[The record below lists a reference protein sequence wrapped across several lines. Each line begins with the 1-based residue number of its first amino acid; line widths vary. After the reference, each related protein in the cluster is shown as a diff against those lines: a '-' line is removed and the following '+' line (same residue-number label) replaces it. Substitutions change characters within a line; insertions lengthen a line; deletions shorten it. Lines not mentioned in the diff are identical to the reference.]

1 MKPLRMQH
9 VPPLGLGLASVAL
22 GAVGLMLFIL
32 PILGVPISGSGLA
45 VGLVGAI
52 VAIAR
57 RSMDL
62 RLSIAG
68 VAVCLLA
75 LGVDIAINYAPA
87 DYLDPRPP
95 PPGVAP
101 MPPRQ
106 FVPPPAPFH
115 GATGVKLPRNLA

>member
-1 MKPLRMQH
+1 MTPVRSQRF
-9 VPPLGLGLASVAL
+9 PPLGLGIASVAL

-32 PILGVPISGSGLA
+32 PILGIPISGSGLV
-45 VGLVGAI
+45 VG
-52 VAIAR
+52 
-57 RSMDL
+57 
-62 RLSIAG
+62 IAG

-75 LGVDIAINYAPA
+75 LGVDVAIDYAPA

-95 PPGVAP
+95 PPGLAP

-115 GATGVKLPRNLA
+115 GAIGGKPHRMLV